1 MGRKKK
7 AGWGIIIYSIIIGIL
22 ILTKVIEG
30 THAGGLWFIGV
41 IIAAGYVKKG
51 GGGKDAEGEL

>member
-1 MGRKKK
+1 MDRKKK

>member
-1 MGRKKK
+1 MDRKTK

-51 GGGKDAEGEL
+51 GGKKGEEEEI

>member
-1 MGRKKK
+1 MDRSIK
-7 AGWGIIIYSIIIGIL
+7 AGIGIIVYSIIIGIL

-41 IIAAGYVKKG
+41 IVAAGYTRKG
-51 GGGKDAEGEL
+51 RGGKGEETEI